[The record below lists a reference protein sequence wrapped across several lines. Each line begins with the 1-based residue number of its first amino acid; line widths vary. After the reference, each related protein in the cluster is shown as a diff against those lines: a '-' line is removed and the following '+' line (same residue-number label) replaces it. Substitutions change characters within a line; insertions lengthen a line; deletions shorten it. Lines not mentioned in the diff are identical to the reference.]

1 MLIREPWTDLASGHG
16 IVLAAS
22 PPGQTRGHVRLGG
35 EMFPSTDYVVHRLER
50 APTRQ
55 DVLTIH
61 AAWLRGPETAI
72 PARPLVVA
80 PSAGS
85 STLAEARRLGVSLLV
100 VDPSGGP
107 LRGALVG
114 ADGSVHPIET
124 AAPHVPRRATGR
136 VPWATFEA
144 ALQLLAAPAPTQADL
159 ASRVGVSQ
167 PRMAQVL
174 AGWGGLVRRD
184 PSGWHAEDGLAAWLV
199 EHYPASPRVTFSWLT
214 LDAPVPAAEAI
225 ASHLASLHVDHAVTG
240 DVAADRLAPW
250 ARPRTVRMWAR
261 SIPDLTPLG
270 LTPAPPESANVVIAV
285 PADPY
290 VLSRT
295 REVAGMRLADPW
307 RVWLDLEQH
316 DATDAAAHLAASL
329 REEAASA

>member
-1 MLIREPWTDLASGHG
+1 MLIREPWADLASGHG
-16 IVLAAS
+16 IVLAPS
-22 PPGQTRGHVRLGG
+22 TPGSTRGHVRLSG
-35 EMFPSTDYVVHRLER
+35 ETLPSTDYVVHRFER

-61 AAWLRGPETAI
+61 ASWTQAPAAAI
-72 PARPLVVA
+72 PARPLILA

-85 STLAEARRLGVSLLV
+85 SALAVAQRLGVSLLV
-100 VDPSGGP
+100 VDPSGEP

-114 ADGSVHPIET
+114 ADGSIHPIET
-124 AAPHVPRRATGR
+124 AAPHVPRRVSGR

-159 ASRVGVSQ
+159 AARVGVSQ
-167 PRMAQVL
+167 PRIAQVIS
-174 AGWGGLVRRD
+174 GWGALVRRD
-184 PSGWHAEDGLAAWLV
+184 PSGWHAEDGLADWLV

-250 ARPRTVRMWAR
+250 ARPRTVRVWAR
-261 SIPDLTPLG
+261 SIPDLTPVG
-270 LTPAPPESANVVIAV
+270 LTPAPPGSANVVIAV

-295 REVAGMRLADPW
+295 REVAGMHLAEPW

-316 DATDAAAHLAASL
+316 EATDAAAHLAASL
-329 REEAASA
+329 REEAAPA